1 MAKQKKRK
9 DGRYQRSVLLSNGK
23 RKIVYG
29 RTLAELQAAEDALK
43 VEDVSGLKVGDDTT
57 VGEWAAI
64 WLHSY
69 KSNLR
74 AKTVA
79 MYRSTYNNHI
89 LRALGGMELRDVRP
103 VHIRAVMS
111 GVADKSQSLQ
121 HKVLITLRQLF
132 NTARQNGLILRDP
145 TEGIKTTSHAV
156 PEKKKYLTLAE
167 LETLL
172 QGIQNP
178 RAKAFAALCGY
189 AGLRKEEALGLR
201 WSDIGEGRLVI
212 RRAVTHIGNRP
223 DPDMSLKTRGSARTV
238 PIPAPLQ
245 EILDQTPRG
254 GAHVVCCQDGSI
266 LTSSA
271 YKRLWGHVQAASPQ
285 PIHAHMLRHTY
296 ATSLYKAGVDIRTA
310 QKLLGHTTIQMT
322 ANIYTHLEEEDAI
335 GALEAINGY
344 FAPVSMAAVGQDAPA
359 THVG

>member
-1 MAKQKKRK
+1 MAKPKKRK
-9 DGRYQRSVLLSNGK
+9 DGRYQRSVLLSNGR
-23 RKIVYG
+23 RKVVYG

-43 VEDVSGLKVGDDTT
+43 AEDRSGVEVGDDTT

-69 KSNLR
+69 KNDLR
-74 AKTVA
+74 VKTVN
-79 MYRSTYNNHI
+79 MYRSAYNNHI
-89 LRALGGMELRDVRP
+89 LGVIGGMELRDVRP
-103 VHIRAVMS
+103 VHIRTVMA

-132 NTARQNGLILRDP
+132 NTARQNGLLLRDP
-145 TEGIKTTSHAV
+145 TEGIKTTPHTT

-167 LETLL
+167 LEALL
-172 QGIQNP
+172 QGIEDP
-178 RAKAFAALCGY
+178 RAKVFAALCGY

-201 WSDIGEGRLVI
+201 WSDIGEGRIII

-223 DPDMSLKTRGSARTV
+223 DPDMSLKTKASARTV

-245 EILDQTPRG
+245 EILDRTPRLG
-254 GAHVVCCQDGSI
+254 THVVCCQDGGI
-266 LTSSA
+266 LTASG

-310 QKLLGHTTIQMT
+310 QKLLGHTSIQMT
-322 ANIYTHLEEEDAI
+322 ANIYTHLEAEDALD
-335 GALEAINGY
+335 ALDTINGY
-344 FAPVSMAAVGQDAPA
+344 FARVAVANTEQDVSASPAV
-359 THVG
+359 